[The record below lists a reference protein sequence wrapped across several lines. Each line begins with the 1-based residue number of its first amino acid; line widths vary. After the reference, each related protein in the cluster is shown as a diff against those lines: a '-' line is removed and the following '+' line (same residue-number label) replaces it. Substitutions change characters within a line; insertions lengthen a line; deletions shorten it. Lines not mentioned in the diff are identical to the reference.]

1 MITLTKISET
11 SSKITLGWTPVPG
24 CIGYVFYADDTRV
37 SNTWDPNKSQV
48 TFSKGPAKL
57 RVDAVGVEDSG
68 SYPPAPVPTGI
79 LRDKPPGWNGGD
91 PTLASSYPGYTVV
104 SATTVNQNLGLNDN
118 TDYFINVSS
127 ISWSSQSSGR
137 SIGLNI
143 VGGRNVVVVGA
154 DLLFNSTNNLDDSTA
169 VLVSD
174 GNPVG
179 KVYLEGING
188 KCCNGI
194 TLRTKR
200 EVIIQNC
207 RIEVSVF
214 NDDSSGGSGIHPD
227 IIQVWGT
234 QVTSHAPVKSI
245 RLHKF
250 TGITHYTGLS
260 VLVEANPASLGTQ
273 TDPIVWDNLEVDLHP
288 KHRNGHKDA
297 GNMLYLCDSPT
308 GNAGGPYTEWKGDIY
323 IELPTGGGGAY
334 TRGIDDIM
342 VLRAFTGGGAFVNF
356 PYEIHTSSGA
366 TVYTSPNPPP
376 GGTGQGFAQTVGN
389 YLTLSRVSKFIGLR
403 AIVQD
408 GSRVAVPPFSG
419 AGYVSPG
426 YL

>member
-48 TFSKGPAKL
+48 TFAKGPAEF
-57 RVDAVGVEDSG
+57 RVDAVGVKDSG
-68 SYPPAPVPTGI
+68 SYPSVVPPTGI

-104 SATTVNQNLGLNDN
+104 SATTAGQNLGLNDN
-118 TDYFINVSS
+118 TDYFVNVSS
-127 ISWSSQSSGR
+127 ISWSSSSGR
-137 SIGLNI
+137 SIGLNL
-143 VGGRNVVVVGA
+143 VGGRNIVVVGA

-169 VLVSD
+169 ILVSD

-207 RIEVSVF
+207 RIEVSTF

-234 QVTSHAPVKSI
+234 QVTSQAPVKSI
-245 RLHKF
+245 RIHKF
-250 TGITHYTGLS
+250 TGITAYTGLS
-260 VLVEANPASLGTQ
+260 VLVEANPATLGQ

-288 KHRNGHKDA
+288 KARNGHKDA
-297 GNMLYLCDSPT
+297 GNMMYLCDSPT
-308 GNAGGPYTEWKGDIY
+308 GCNGGPYTEWKGDVQ
-323 IELPTGGGGAY
+323 IELPTGNGGAY
-334 TRGIDDIM
+334 TRGIDDILA
-342 VLRAFTGGGAFVNF
+342 LRGFCQSGTLVF
-356 PYEIHTSSGA
+356 PYEIHTPDGT
-366 TVYTSPNPPP
+366 TVYTSPASPT
-376 GGTGQGFAQTVGN
+376 GGSGQAVAKAVGN
-389 YLTLSRVSKFIGLR
+389 YLTFSRVPKFVGLKAFVQNGSK
-403 AIVQD
+403 
-408 GSRVAVPPFSG
+408 VAVPAFSG
-419 AGYVSPG
+419 ANYVSPG
-426 YL
+426 YQ